1 MAGSYASCAEER
13 GILGTSILKAIHLEI
28 SVLEAEQRNVGKCR
42 NIWCLKVTFCSL
54 CFHYNKISLA
64 DKCPSCTDA
73 MTFLINA
80 K

>member
-1 MAGSYASCAEER
+1 MAGSYASCAEQR
-13 GILGTSILKAIHLEI
+13 GILGTSILETIHLEI

-42 NIWCLKVTFCSL
+42 NLWCLKVTFCSL

-64 DKCPSCTDA
+64 GKCPSCTDA
-73 MTFLINA
+73 MTFLSNA